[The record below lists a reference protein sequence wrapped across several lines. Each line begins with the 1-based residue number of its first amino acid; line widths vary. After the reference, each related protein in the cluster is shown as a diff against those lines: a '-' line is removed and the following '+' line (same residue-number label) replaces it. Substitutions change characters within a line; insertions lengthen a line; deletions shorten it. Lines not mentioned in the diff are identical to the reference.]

1 MSEPVGA
8 KRELMLTRI
17 GSAEPMRLV
26 MALLTTARVVD
37 AACAELLSRHD
48 LSEGRLAALMA
59 VSDAPGVT
67 PAQLADRLVV
77 TRATVTGLVDGLE
90 RLALIKR
97 ISDPADRR
105 SLGLRATAKGE
116 DLINDL
122 APLYATRLEQVADG
136 IAPDHRDVAL
146 GVMSAMQ
153 RNVMQVAS

>member
-1 MSEPVGA
+1 M
-8 KRELMLTRI
+8 
-17 GSAEPMRLV
+17 
-26 MALLTTARVVD
+26 
-37 AACAELLSRHD
+37 
-48 LSEGRLAALMA
+48 
-59 VSDAPGVT
+59 
-67 PAQLADRLVV
+67 
-77 TRATVTGLVDGLE
+77 DGLE

-146 GVMSAMQ
+146 GVMSVMQ